1 MRDILLE
8 CAGRSEEA
16 WSATSPAAV
25 GHTAAVVPEAPLRRS
40 KNGLVT
46 DGEGWFVVNAR
57 ESRWR
62 DEGRLGSYCTF
73 EGKRRFPHFGINI
86 SVLEP
91 GESLALYH
99 RENAQEAFLVLDG
112 SCTLIVEGRER
123 ALGAWDFFYCPPG
136 TGHVILARGDQR
148 AVVLAVG
155 GRGRGTAGGVVYPVS
170 DQAARYGASV
180 ERETTDFSEAYAGHH
195 AGLPRS
201 KFVPYSDGWLPR
213 AD

>member
-1 MRDILLE
+1 M
-8 CAGRSEEA
+8 
-16 WSATSPAAV
+16 T
-25 GHTAAVVPEAPLRRS
+25 

-62 DEGRLGSYCTF
+62 DEGPLGSYCTF

-91 GESLALYH
+91 GETMGMYH
-99 RENAQEAFLVLDG
+99 REKGQEAFLILAG
-112 SCTLIVEGRER
+112 ECTLIVEGKER
-123 ALGAWDFFYCPPG
+123 RLVSWDFFYCAPG
-136 TGHVILARGDQR
+136 TEHIIVAAGQQS

-155 GRGRGTAGGVVYPVS
+155 ARGRGVGGGIVYTVCKA
-170 DQAARYGASV
+170 AARYGASV
-180 ERETTDFSEAYAGHH
+180 TRETTKSAAAYATAH

-201 KFVPYSDGWLPR
+201 RWVKYRPGWLPGI
-213 AD
+213 D